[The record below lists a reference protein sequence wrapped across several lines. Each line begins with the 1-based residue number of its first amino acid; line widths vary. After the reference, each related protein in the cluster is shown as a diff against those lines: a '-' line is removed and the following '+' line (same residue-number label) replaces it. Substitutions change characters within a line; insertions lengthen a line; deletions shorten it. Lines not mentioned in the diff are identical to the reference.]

1 MAGRVMS
8 CDFSCWR
15 DWGPESLSETARGL
29 LQPTPAATRT
39 EAKTNPKILFMAI
52 LVQLFSGVIPD
63 SIAGTGMPAFF
74 WFRRGPRTLRRLPA
88 RPVGAG
94 GTELLT
100 QSVRGSYFLA

>member
-1 MAGRVMS
+1 MAGRVMG

-15 DWGPESLSETARGL
+15 DWGPESLRATARGL

-52 LVQLFSGVIPD
+52 LVQLFFGVIPD

-74 WFRRGPRTLRRLPA
+74 GS
-88 RPVGAG
+88 GAG
-94 GTELLT
+94 R
-100 QSVRGSYFLA
+100 VRSDGCRPGRWGLVGGPSC